1 MKFAIIA
8 LTATL
13 SAAAMAPAQAQQPEP
28 SSREAR
34 AGRMDP
40 AKRIERRVQMLTQRL
55 DLNAEQ
61 ATRIKA
67 ILTQEGEQM
76 KVFLGKRDPAGEVEP
91 LTEEQR
97 KSIRTAMQKVRE
109 QTNTEITKVL
119 DADQL
124 EKYEALRKQRSGQR
138 GPRGERAPA
147 RKS

>member
-8 LTATL
+8 MTAAL
-13 SAAAMAPAQAQQPEP
+13 SAAAIAPAQAQQPEQP
-28 SSREAR
+28 TREAR

-55 DLNAEQ
+55 DLSPEQ
-61 ATRIKA
+61 ATKIKA

-76 KVFLGKRDPAGEVEP
+76 KALLGRRDAAGEAKP

-97 KSIRTAMQKVRE
+97 KSIRAGMQKVRE
-109 QTNTEITKVL
+109 QTSTEITKVL
-119 DADQL
+119 NADQL
-124 EKYEALRKQRSGQR
+124 SKYEALRKQRS

>member
-8 LTATL
+8 LTAAL
-13 SAAAMAPAQAQQPEP
+13 SAAASAPAQGQQPEQP
-28 SSREAR
+28 SREAR

-40 AKRIERRVQMLTQRL
+40 TKRIERRVQMLTQRL
-55 DLNAEQ
+55 DLSAEQ
-61 ATRIKA
+61 ATKIKA

-76 KVFLGKRDPAGEVEP
+76 KAFLQKRDPAGEAKRA
-91 LTEEQR
+91 TDEQR
-97 KSIRTAMQKVRE
+97 KSIRAGMQKVRE

-119 DADQL
+119 NADQL
-124 EKYEALRKQRSGQR
+124 EKYEELRKQRSGQR

>member
-8 LTATL
+8 MTAAL
-13 SAAAMAPAQAQQPEP
+13 SAAAIAPAQAQQPEP
-28 SSREAR
+28 PTREAR

-55 DLNAEQ
+55 DLSAEQ
-61 ATRIKA
+61 ATKIKE
-67 ILTQEGEQM
+67 ILTQESEQM
-76 KVFLGKRDPAGEVEP
+76 KAFLGKRDPTGESKP

-97 KSIRTAMQKVRE
+97 KSIRAGMQKVRE
-109 QTNTEITKVL
+109 QTNTEITRVL
-119 DADQL
+119 NADQL
-124 EKYEALRKQRSGQR
+124 AKYEELRKQRS